1 MTKHRSELQQMVIAA
16 VLIAVNVVV
25 SRIFVI
31 PVPMTNG
38 YLNLCDALIIV
49 AGLTLGP
56 KWGAAIGGLS
66 GFLLDLFAGYGQ
78 YMFFSLL
85 VHGLEGFVAGLA
97 LHFDNKVVR
106 FLIMVL
112 SALLMVVG
120 YWLVDTFLYSP
131 TAGIAGIIPNL
142 FQAGAGVLVAL
153 VLLPIIR
160 EQLKTK

>member
-1 MTKHRSELQQMVIAA
+1 MVKQRSELRQMIIAA

-25 SRIFVI
+25 SRVFVI

-38 YLNLCDALIIV
+38 YLNLSDGLIIV
-49 AGLTLGP
+49 AALLMGT
-56 KWGAAIGGLS
+56 KWGAAVGGLS

-78 YMFFSLL
+78 YMFFSLII
-85 VHGLEGFVAGLA
+85 HGLEGLVAGSA
-97 LHFDNKVVR
+97 LHFENKYVR
-106 FLIMVL
+106 FLIVVA

-131 TAGIAGIIPNL
+131 AAGLAGIIPNL

-153 VLLPIIR
+153 ILLPIFRDRLAI
-160 EQLKTK
+160 K